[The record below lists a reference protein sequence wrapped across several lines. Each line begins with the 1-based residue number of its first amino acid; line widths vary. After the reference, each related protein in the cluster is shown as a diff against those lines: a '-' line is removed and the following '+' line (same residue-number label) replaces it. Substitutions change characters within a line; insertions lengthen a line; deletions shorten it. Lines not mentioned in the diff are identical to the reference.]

1 ALGDTAALAGA
12 DHVAG
17 AELVLGHRLLGRRH
31 SDALAGERRRGGCRL
46 RPRRM
51 LRGRRRCGGRRGGLG
66 RGGRCLRRRGA
77 GLGFGVDDR
86 DHLVRADGRP
96 VLGEDLGDDAGIR
109 RRQLEDDLVGLDVD
123 QVLVPTYRFADLLVP
138 LQERRLRD
146 GFRQLRDLDFN
157 EGHFWVTPNSGFM
170 RRTRRRGV
178 ASGPLYWMRG
188 RSLLRARLA
197 LAEGGGD
204 QLFLLG
210 EVLVEIPDRGRGG
223 RRTTGVAELLARGQ
237 RLADVVLHV
246 EPVALVLRLVLAP
259 DDLRRGSEALELG
272 LERLVREGVELLD
285 ADDRHIVRVALAPGR
300 DEIVVDASGAQ
311 DHPLHAGRVDRRI
324 GLADDGLVAARGEG
338 LERRR
343 RLLVPQQRLGR

>member
-1 ALGDTAALAGA
+1 
-12 DHVAG
+12 
-17 AELVLGHRLLGRRH
+17 
-31 SDALAGERRRGGCRL
+31 
-46 RPRRM
+46 
-51 LRGRRRCGGRRGGLG
+51 
-66 RGGRCLRRRGA
+66 
-77 GLGFGVDDR
+77 
-86 DHLVRADGRP
+86 
-96 VLGEDLGDDAGIR
+96 
-109 RRQLEDDLVGLDVD
+109 
-123 QVLVPTYRFADLLVP
+123 
-138 LQERRLRD
+138 
-146 GFRQLRDLDFN
+146 
-157 EGHFWVTPNSGFM
+157 HFWVTPNSGFM

-324 GLADDGLVAARGEG
+324 GLADDGLEAARGEG

-343 RLLVPQQRLGR
+343 RLLVPQQRLGREDDERLADEPDHLLPQQVEDLRRRGRLADLHVVLGAQLQEAFRPSRGVLRALPLVAVRQHQRKAGHPPPLRLAGG